1 MQFVLDYAQERIR
14 VSAAARY
21 WFRDMTKPGGP
32 SNRKHLRSAAVC
44 FLLLAAAGLSSV
56 LPRQLF
62 SQAGNAAAQAAPQ
75 SAAAPANADIPEQ
88 RIRIRVEEVQI
99 PFSVFDDNGSLVLN
113 LKKEDFTILEDGVP
127 QEIRYFSPP
136 VNLPLRFGLLIDT
149 SSSTR
154 QRIQFE
160 KEAAMQLGYYVL
172 SHNKDHQGFLMTFD
186 HGPEVIQDYT
196 TNPDDLTTALDGLQA
211 AGGTAMLDAVIEAS
225 HKHLRE
231 APGPGIPRRVIVLF
245 SDGEDNLSKHSLEQT
260 VEIAL
265 RNDVRI
271 FVVSSNGYGQN
282 APGQATL
289 QRLVRE
295 TNGQMFSPLDELPSS
310 AFATGYISR
319 HQLYESQNSVY
330 APGTGAYTSELNM
343 ALTKAL
349 EAIGNELTNQYA
361 IGYVP
366 KNNLLDGTFRTI
378 EIRTRRR
385 NVEIRAKRGYYAVP

>member
-1 MQFVLDYAQERIR
+1 MRRPWGPVM
-14 VSAAARY
+14 RY
-21 WFRDMTKPGGP
+21 WLRVTTRTGSSSKD
-32 SNRKHLRSAAVC
+32 RLLRSA
-44 FLLLAAAGLSSV
+44 FLLGLLLCVAGQFGI
-56 LPRQLF
+56 LPQESF
-62 SQAGNAAAQAAPQ
+62 AQAGAQAG
-75 SAAAPANADIPEQ
+75 APAATQPSSQNPAGTNQNELGEQ

-99 PFSVFDDNGSLVLN
+99 PFSVFDKQGNLVLD
-113 LKKEDFTILEDGVP
+113 LKKEDFTIYENGVP
-127 QEIRYFSPP
+127 QEIRYFSPA
-136 VNLPLRFGLLIDT
+136 VNLPLRFGILIDT

-154 QRIQFE
+154 NRIKFE

-172 SHNKDHQGFLMTFD
+172 PHNKDHQGFLMTFD

-211 AGGTAMLDAVIEAS
+211 AGGTALLDAVIEAS
-225 HKHLRE
+225 HKHLAA
-231 APGPGIPRRVIVLF
+231 APGPGIPRRVLVVF

-271 FVVSSNGYGQN
+271 FVVSANGYGQN

-289 QRLVRE
+289 ERLVRE
-295 TNGQMFSPLDELPSS
+295 TNGQMFSPLNDLPS
-310 AFATGYISR
+310 AAYATGYISR

-361 IGYVP
+361 IGYIP
-366 KNNLLDGTFRTI
+366 KNNLLDGTFRSI

-385 NVEIRAKRGYYAVP
+385 DAEMRAKRGYYAVP